1 MTPGM
6 MDLLRFLR
14 GRVERLQSLSATL
27 TAESRRLRTRSS
39 QLRAHSIMRERVL
52 QRLSCRRERAA

>member
-6 MDLLRFLR
+6 VDLLRFLKDK
-14 GRVERLQSLSATL
+14 VETLQRRSTIL
-27 TAESRRLRTRSS
+27 TTESRRLRMRSS
-39 QLRAHSIMRERVL
+39 HLRAHSIMRERVL